1 MDHGDDK
8 QHLEQRLERIEQHLE
23 RLVAVADVAA
33 ARQPERVQDIPVTRQ
48 DVARL
53 GQETTWDVSML
64 RQEMATKQ
72 NLLSLRWSLAS
83 KQDLATAV
91 ETLCKRLA
99 AFRFESHQEHQQLFR
114 TVEEGPY
121 GWSATPG
128 VADPGPRSAGRERTV
143 PLAASHRATDHDA
156 RRTAKAARRTAPLA
170 SSPDDEVLEMEDV
183 SGVLASAPRLRAA
196 SAGEG

>member
-1 MDHGDDK
+1 MDKDK
-8 QHLEQRLERIEQHLE
+8 QHLEQRLERIEQHLQ
-23 RLVAVADVAA
+23 RLVADVAA
-33 ARQPERVQDIPVTRQ
+33 VRQREREQDHVPVTRL

-83 KQDLATAV
+83 KQDLAVAV

-99 AFRFESHQEHQQLFR
+99 AFRLESHQEHQQLFR

-128 VADPGPRSAGRERTV
+128 VVDPGPRSPGRE
-143 PLAASHRATDHDA
+143 
-156 RRTAKAARRTAPLA
+156 RTAPLA
-170 SSPDDEVLEMEDV
+170 TSPEDDVLEIEDV
-183 SGVLASAPRLRAA
+183 SAVIASAPLVRAA
-196 SAGEG
+196 AAAGEG